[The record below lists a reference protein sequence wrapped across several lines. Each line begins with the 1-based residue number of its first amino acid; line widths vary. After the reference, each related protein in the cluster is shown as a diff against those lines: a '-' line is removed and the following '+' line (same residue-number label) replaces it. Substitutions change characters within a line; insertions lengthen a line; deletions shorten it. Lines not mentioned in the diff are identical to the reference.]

1 LICGQGEWKG
11 RYVLNLL
18 ILRGRIAM
26 MKKIVHYLKEESH
39 LLFTVV
45 LVMAGLAVFFHLDLD
60 KHALRFLEWLE
71 LQGAW
76 APLLFILVDALVVV
90 LVLPGVLLTLG
101 AGFMFGVVSGGIYVI
116 LATTVGGSV
125 AFLIAR
131 RFLATTKLA
140 RYCLYNPRF
149 QSIANLSQRRGWGIV
164 FLTRLIPFFPF
175 KLSNYF
181 FGLAGFSLRDFCV
194 GTFWGIMPITFFNV
208 YLGSLAADL
217 TMLRSQRLERTPLQW
232 FLYALGL
239 LLVLGLLIYC
249 TRLARRMLETYLA
262 GGKK

>member
-1 LICGQGEWKG
+1 MI
-11 RYVLNLL
+11 
-18 ILRGRIAM
+18 
-26 MKKIVHYLKEESH
+26 KKIVHFVYQEGQLV
-39 LLFTVV
+39 LTVM
-45 LVMAGLAVFFHLDLD
+45 LVMAGVALLFHFDLD
-60 KHALRFLEWLE
+60 ERVVPFLEWLE
-71 LQGAW
+71 SQGAW
-76 APLLFILVDALVVV
+76 APLIFILVDALVVV

-101 AGFMFGVVSGGIYVI
+101 AGFMFGIGYGGAYVVI
-116 LATTVGGSV
+116 ATTLGATV
-125 AFLIAR
+125 AFVIAR

-140 RYCLYNPRF
+140 RYCLRNPRF
-149 QSIANLSQRRGWGIV
+149 LPITNLSQRRGWGV
-164 FLTRLIPFFPF
+164 VLLTRLIPFFPF

-232 FLYALGL
+232 LLYGLGFL
-239 LLVLGLLIYC
+239 VVIGLLIYG
-249 TRLARRMLETYLA
+249 TRQARRMLDSYLS

>member
-1 LICGQGEWKG
+1 MI
-11 RYVLNLL
+11 
-18 ILRGRIAM
+18 
-26 MKKIVHYLKEESH
+26 KKIFHYLNQEKH
-39 LLFTVV
+39 LLFTLL

-60 KHALRFLEWLE
+60 RHALRFLEWLE
-71 LQGAW
+71 RQGVW

-90 LVLPGVLLTLG
+90 LVLPGVLLTMG
-101 AGFMFGVVSGGIYVI
+101 AGFMFGIALGGIYVV
-116 LATTVGGSV
+116 LATTVGGAV

-131 RFLATTKLA
+131 RFLATTTIA
-140 RYCLYNPRF
+140 RNCLYHPRF
-149 QSIANLSQRRGWGIV
+149 QAIANLSLRRGWGVV

-175 KLSNYF
+175 KLSNYY

-194 GTFWGIMPITFFNV
+194 GTFFGIMPITFFNV

-217 TMLRSQRLERTPLQW
+217 TMLRSQRMERTPLQW
-232 FLYALGL
+232 FFYGLGF

>member
-1 LICGQGEWKG
+1 MI
-11 RYVLNLL
+11 
-18 ILRGRIAM
+18 
-26 MKKIVHYLKEESH
+26 KKIVYHLYQQGH
-39 LLFTVV
+39 LLLTVV
-45 LVMAGLAVFFHLDLD
+45 LVMAGIALLFYFDLD
-60 KHALRFLEWLE
+60 EHALRFLAWLE

-101 AGFMFGVVSGGIYVI
+101 AGFMFGILAGGIYVI
-116 LATTVGGSV
+116 LATTLGGSL

-131 RFLATTKLA
+131 RFLATTKIA
-140 RYCLYNPRF
+140 RSCLCNPRF
-149 QSIANLSQRRGWGIV
+149 QSIANLSQRRGWGVV

-175 KLSNYF
+175 KLSNYY

-194 GTFWGIMPITFFNV
+194 GTFFGIMPITFFNV

-217 TMLRSQRLERTPLQW
+217 TMLRSQRMERTPLEW
-232 FLYALGL
+232 FYYGVGFLV
-239 LLVLGLLIYC
+239 VLGLLIYG
-249 TRLARRMLETYLA
+249 TRLARRMLEVYLA

>member
-1 LICGQGEWKG
+1 MI
-11 RYVLNLL
+11 
-18 ILRGRIAM
+18 
-26 MKKIVHYLKEESH
+26 KKIVHLVYQERH
-39 LLFTVV
+39 LLITVV

-71 LQGAW
+71 LRGAW
-76 APLLFILVDALVVV
+76 APLLFVLVDALIVV
-90 LVLPGVLLTLG
+90 LVLPGVLLTMG
-101 AGFMFGVVSGGIYVI
+101 AGFMFGIISGGIYVI
-116 LATTVGGSV
+116 LATTVGGTV

-131 RFLATTKLA
+131 RFLATTKIA

-149 QSIANLSQRRGWGIV
+149 QSIANLSQRKGWAVV

-175 KLSNYF
+175 KLSNYY

-194 GTFWGIMPITFFNV
+194 GTFLGIMPITFFNV

-217 TMLRSQRLERTPLQW
+217 TMLRSQRLERTPAQW
-232 FLYALGL
+232 FLYALGF
-239 LLVLGLLIYC
+239 LVILGLLIYG
-249 TRLARRMLETYLA
+249 TRLARRMLEVYVS